1 MIITLPNIK
10 ILGYF
15 CIFLRKNI
23 AISDKKCNFVAKL
36 VKYRIFISNKL
47 TKKQVKMKKFTLFLA
62 AAAIAVS
69 ASAQKTAVTA
79 SKALDNVYVGF
90 AAGAE
95 TKAADHHTYK
105 GNKQSGSFRAF
116 NPTATLI
123 VGKNFTPVFGLRA
136 EGVVRFNCHGADRSE
151 CRWVG
156 TGKFVNGLDVNLLG
170 TFNLNNAIAGYKG
183 EPRKL
188 EFIALY
194 GFGWSHAFAGNHT
207 NGINSKAGLEIAYNL
222 GSKKQW
228 QIFVEPSITYLMQ
241 GYGSWAGATP
251 FEYNLNRANL
261 DLKAGIIYKLPTS
274 NGTHN
279 FAIEQLRDQAEIDAL
294 NAQING
300 LRGDLDAANNANA
313 QKDAQIAQLKKALAD
328 CENKPVVEAKAANL
342 QPSVI
347 FRQGKS
353 VIDKAQEA
361 NVEMIAKYM
370 KNNKDAKIKI
380 SGYAS
385 PEGPAELNQK
395 LSEQRAE
402 AVKNMLVKKYKVAAD
417 RLTTEGLGATDK
429 LFDEVEFNRVALFN
443 DTTK

>member
-1 MIITLPNIK
+1 
-10 ILGYF
+10 
-15 CIFLRKNI
+15 
-23 AISDKKCNFVAKL
+23 
-36 VKYRIFISNKL
+36 
-47 TKKQVKMKKFTLFLA
+47 MKKIAMFIA

-79 SKALDNVYVGF
+79 SKAFDNIYVGI
-90 AAGAE
+90 AGGAE
-95 TKAADHHTYK
+95 TKAS
-105 GNKQSGSFRAF
+105 KQKLGSFAAF
-116 NPTATLI
+116 DPTATLI

-136 EGVVRFNCHGADRSE
+136 EGVVRFNVHGADATK
-151 CRWVG
+151 CKWVG

-170 TFNLNNAIAGYKG
+170 TFNLNNLFAGYKG
-183 EPRKL
+183 EPRTL

-207 NGINSKAGLEIAYNL
+207 NAINSKAGLDIALNL

-228 QIFVEPSITYLMQ
+228 QLFLEPSITYLMQ
-241 GYGSWAGATP
+241 GYGSWEGATP
-251 FEYNLNRANL
+251 FAYNLNRANL
-261 DLKAGIIYKLPTS
+261 DLKAGIIYKFPTS

-370 KNNKDAKIKI
+370 KNNKDAKVKI

-385 PEGPAELNQK
+385 PEGSAELNQK
-395 LSEQRAE
+395 LSEARAT
-402 AVKNMLVKKYKVAAD
+402 AVKDMLVKKYKIAAD

>member
-1 MIITLPNIK
+1 
-10 ILGYF
+10 
-15 CIFLRKNI
+15 
-23 AISDKKCNFVAKL
+23 
-36 VKYRIFISNKL
+36 
-47 TKKQVKMKKFTLFLA
+47 MKKFTLFLA

-105 GNKQSGSFRAF
+105 GDKQSGSFRAF

-228 QIFVEPSITYLMQ
+228 QAFIEPSITYLMQ
-241 GYGSWAGATP
+241 GYNMPMVNATP
-251 FEYNLNRANL
+251 FQYDLSRANL
-261 DLKAGIIYKLPTS
+261 DLKVGLIYKLPTS

-370 KNNKDAKIKI
+370 KNNKDAKVKI

-385 PEGPAELNQK
+385 PEGNAELNQK

-402 AVKNMLVKKYKVAAD
+402 AVKNMLVKKYKIAAD

>member
-1 MIITLPNIK
+1 
-10 ILGYF
+10 
-15 CIFLRKNI
+15 
-23 AISDKKCNFVAKL
+23 
-36 VKYRIFISNKL
+36 
-47 TKKQVKMKKFTLFLA
+47 MKKIAMFIA

-79 SKALDNVYVGF
+79 SKALDNIYVGF

-95 TKAADHHTYK
+95 TKAS
-105 GNKQSGSFRAF
+105 KQAQGAFSAF
-116 NPTATLI
+116 NPTATIL
-123 VGKNFTPVFGLRA
+123 VGKNFTPVFGVRA
-136 EGVVRFNCHGADRSE
+136 EGVVRFNVHGSDRSE
-151 CRWVG
+151 CKWVG
-156 TGKFVNGLDVNLLG
+156 TGKFVNALDVNVLG
-170 TFNLNNAIAGYKG
+170 TFNLNNLIAGYKG

-194 GFGWSHAFAGNHT
+194 GFGWSHAFYGTHVNAV
-207 NGINSKAGLEIAYNL
+207 NSKAGLDIALNL

-228 QIFVEPSITYLMQ
+228 QIFVEPSITYIMQ
-241 GYGSWAGATP
+241 GYNMAPAVATP
-251 FEYNLNRANL
+251 FQYNLNRANL

-370 KNNKDAKIKI
+370 KNNKDAKVKI

-385 PEGPAELNQK
+385 PEGNAELNQK
-395 LSEQRAE
+395 LSEARAT
-402 AVKNMLVKKYKVAAD
+402 AVKDMLVKKYKIAAD